1 MKRWPKFY
9 ELASN
14 RNRMWLLFDNF
25 AANRSCG
32 PFQLQSC
39 PHFCSF
45 MRFSLTTL
53 HIEHFVGPICCKVV
67 TIRTEEIYRMHSAT
81 RLSRK
86 YGNTSAVKPHTF
98 SGEPKN
104 TEVSHVKLQFQP
116 LATGSFLEGEEA
128 GGGQKRILFIQVSP

>member
-1 MKRWPKFY
+1 
-9 ELASN
+9 
-14 RNRMWLLFDNF
+14 
-25 AANRSCG
+25 
-32 PFQLQSC
+32 
-39 PHFCSF
+39 
-45 MRFSLTTL
+45 
-53 HIEHFVGPICCKVV
+53 
-67 TIRTEEIYRMHSAT
+67 MHSAT

-128 GGGQKRILFIQVSP
+128 GGGQKRILFIQVSPWRARNNIILEHAKLEYIDNESIANNIIADDNIPKLFLQESYN